1 MSENQCTIAY
11 SPFGYDLAAR
21 RAGADVKGLDLAQ
34 WRIAGI
40 GGDMVRP
47 EILEAFAE
55 ALAPAGFDR
64 RAFLPSYGMAE
75 TTLAITFGD
84 LDRAPRIDVV
94 DRALQAAPHRRPG
107 VAGLA
112 RDAGPDPRLRRL
124 RPPASRP

>member
-1 MSENQCTIAY
+1 
-11 SPFGYDLAAR
+11 
-21 RAGADVKGLDLAQ
+21 
-34 WRIAGI
+34 
-40 GGDMVRP
+40 MVRP

-94 DRALQAAPHRRPG
+94 DRALHAPHRPPASPALREMP
-107 VAGLA
+107 A
-112 RDAGPDPRLRRL
+112 RTRLRRL
-124 RPPASRP
+124 RPPARP

>member
-1 MSENQCTIAY
+1 
-11 SPFGYDLAAR
+11 
-21 RAGADVKGLDLAQ
+21 
-34 WRIAGI
+34 
-40 GGDMVRP
+40 MVRP

-94 DRALQAAPHRRPG
+94 DRARYKLRRIARPG